1 VPFIGRA
8 TGEKL
13 KYIVKTI
20 EEFRT
25 LPFRRVH
32 EILGKNGT
40 DLWLELNGV
49 DIMSFANPDTPKSIS
64 RTRSFNDTICS
75 DKEFLWEK
83 ILINLE
89 RSYKDLMT
97 HNLETRCITLYLRD
111 KELRRYVYPFHFSER
126 TADRRV
132 ILAKVRELFNE
143 MYDPSILYRS
153 TGVIFSDFR
162 ETKPKQLSLLQTEN
176 TSSENTRNSLIMKS
190 RKTEEMSKDGW
201 NR

>member
-1 VPFIGRA
+1 MPFIGRA

-89 RSYKDLMT
+89 RSYKDLMWRFDGNHELLRGGIEKT
-97 HNLETRCITLYLRD
+97 FYPQLQEGVFCEPKNETLWRQLHEKKAQFDTI
-111 KELRRYVYPFHFSER
+111 
-126 TADRRV
+126 
-132 ILAKVRELFNE
+132 
-143 MYDPSILYRS
+143 
-153 TGVIFSDFR
+153 
-162 ETKPKQLSLLQTEN
+162 KQ
-176 TSSENTRNSLIMKS
+176 
-190 RKTEEMSKDGW
+190 
-201 NR
+201 